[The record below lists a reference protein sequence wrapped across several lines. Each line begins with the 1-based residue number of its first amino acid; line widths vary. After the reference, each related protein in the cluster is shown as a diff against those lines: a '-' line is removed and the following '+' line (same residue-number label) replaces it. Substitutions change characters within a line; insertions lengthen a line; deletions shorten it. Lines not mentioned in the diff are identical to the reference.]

1 MYTRKANATRETPR
15 SGQDDQPDAREGQA
29 GRPGESER
37 FMVPRKLGNAGGGT
51 GPQFK
56 TNAIRSEGPGDWVTY
71 QLRMVFRNCRRRCTR
86 KRRQKPAIAST
97 PCTTR
102 SAARTSWLTP
112 MPNAA
117 PTRAH
122 RAWMV
127 KTSQTSKRMGCN
139 DGLANW
145 RLRSGKK
152 LIDRIL
158 SEECLYRRPTANSGR
173 WASRCG
179 LHNAPCSIRVEGSYG
194 NAGRVGN
201 PIPQS
206 AICRVGDCD
215 DVWQARLPLLRCYET
230 AVDPVIDDPHTDAVS
245 LANLFDVE
253 CTGGKRRARNAIL
266 VSDPSDHADREV
278 FASRAC
284 EAIAVQHCD
293 DPSVIE
299 RGCQGTDVSNERIGI
314 TKLFGA
320 VRRQAQLD
328 RFDGAA
334 LPANIQSQQL
344 WLLALGDGDIPDQQA
359 EHPLAV
365 TRCGRWSGPKS
376 RKV

>member
-1 MYTRKANATRETPR
+1 MSSTSNGREKPSYEPARMEQQVSMVSRPR
-15 SGQDDQPDAREGQA
+15 TMR
-29 GRPGESER
+29 
-37 FMVPRKLGNAGGGT
+37 
-51 GPQFK
+51 
-56 TNAIRSEGPGDWVTY
+56 
-71 QLRMVFRNCRRRCTR
+71 
-86 KRRQKPAIAST
+86 
-97 PCTTR
+97 
-102 SAARTSWLTP
+102 RTSRQTFGTSWSASNPGTIKRHRYAEPTSPSLTVR
-112 MPNAA
+112 NG
-117 PTRAH
+117 H
-122 RAWMV
+122 
-127 KTSQTSKRMGCN
+127 
-139 DGLANW
+139 
-145 RLRSGKK
+145 
-152 LIDRIL
+152 
-158 SEECLYRRPTANSGR
+158 SEF
-173 WASRCG
+173 RCG
-179 LHNAPCSIRVEGSYG
+179 LHNAPCSIRVGGSYG

-206 AICRVGDCD
+206 AICRVGDRD

-293 DPSVIE
+293 DLSVVE
-299 RGCQGTDVSNERIGI
+299 RGCQGTDASNERIGI

-359 EHPLAV
+359 EHSLAV